1 VSGPISIRRA
11 QPDDADYLLE
21 LLQDEET
28 RPFLGLP
35 DAPTRELV
43 LAEIERSE
51 REPQAFGRF
60 VIEAGGERAGSLGFR
75 LLNERS
81 RIVEAGRF
89 AVHPRFRGRGI
100 GDEAAR
106 LFQRYLLVD
115 LDMHRVELQIYGFN
129 QRAIAQAER
138 TGYVRE
144 GVKRRA
150 YLKNGE
156 WEDAVLFG
164 LLRDELPD
172 DRGGPDGSPP
182 PDGPGAARITS

>member
-1 VSGPISIRRA
+1 MSEAVSIRRA
-11 QPDDADYLLE
+11 EPDDADFLLD

-35 DAPTRELV
+35 VEPTRESV
-43 LAEIERSE
+43 LEEIERSE
-51 REPQAFGRF
+51 REPRAFGRF
-60 VIEAGGERAGSLGFR
+60 VIEVGGERAGSLGFR

-100 GDEAAR
+100 GDVAAR
-106 LFQRYLLVD
+106 LFQRYLLVE
-115 LDMHRVELQIYGFN
+115 LEMHRVELQIYGFN
-129 QRAIAQAER
+129 ERAIAQAER
-138 TGYVRE
+138 VGYVRE
-144 GVKRRA
+144 GVKRKA
-150 YLKNGE
+150 YLKDGE

-172 DRGGPDGSPP
+172 V
-182 PDGPGAARITS
+182 